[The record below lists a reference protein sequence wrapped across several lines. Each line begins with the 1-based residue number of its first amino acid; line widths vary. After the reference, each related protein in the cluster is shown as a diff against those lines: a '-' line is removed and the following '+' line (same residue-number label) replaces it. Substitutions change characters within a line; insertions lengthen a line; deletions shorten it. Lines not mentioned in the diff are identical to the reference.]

1 MHRPKSSP
9 KTVQVISKMT
19 TEREGGVK
27 HESTQTQPGG
37 VCCDCISLLPSF
49 FYPFPYLPQS
59 LSLFLIFGFTKQ
71 ILRSTAFLFSLQVT
85 LKERM
90 YMAQVIPSCRL
101 DTQFSCS
108 LSQTA

>member
-49 FYPFPYLPQS
+49 FYPFLGDGEVS
-59 LSLFLIFGFTKQ
+59 
-71 ILRSTAFLFSLQVT
+71 REVQV
-85 LKERM
+85 ED
-90 YMAQVIPSCRL
+90 C
-101 DTQFSCS
+101 
-108 LSQTA
+108 LSQPKGQHLKAVLVKLV